1 LEIGERDGR
10 GKGTGR
16 EGEQEGKG
24 KEKEWKGEALPP
36 PMAGLDPPLSVS
48 GKEQSARSYEFQI
61 QLITIILYFHNDI
74 YR

>member
-1 LEIGERDGR
+1 M
-10 GKGTGR
+10 
-16 EGEQEGKG
+16 EGGSVAPQ
-24 KEKEWKGEALPP
+24 
-36 PMAGLDPPLSVS
+36 MAGLDPPLSVS